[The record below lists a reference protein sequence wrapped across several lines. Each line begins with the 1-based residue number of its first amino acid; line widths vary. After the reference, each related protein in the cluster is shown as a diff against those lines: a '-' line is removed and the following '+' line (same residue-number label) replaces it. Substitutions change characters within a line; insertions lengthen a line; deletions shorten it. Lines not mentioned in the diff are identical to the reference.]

1 MHSGLPAF
9 VIRIET
15 GFKEFRVNDRSVH
28 NPVAWFGEKEKA
40 AYDVLLKEHYRY
52 VFGVCFAMLASVH
65 DAEDAAQETMLKG
78 FLKMRT
84 LDDTGR
90 FRPWIARV
98 ARNLCIDRLR
108 KQSRRKLPVE
118 KAASL
123 SRQDL
128 DAQYDLEQA
137 IKRLPQELR
146 LPLLMFY
153 FDGRN
158 AKSIAASMNI
168 SHSGACQKL
177 RMARQQLHQ
186 LLTERVQR

>member
-1 MHSGLPAF
+1 MHSGFPPF

-15 GFKEFRVNDRSVH
+15 GFKEFRVNDRSVQ
-28 NPVAWFGEKEKA
+28 NNVVRVGGKDRAV
-40 AYDVLLKEHYRY
+40 YDALIKEHYRH
-52 VFGVCFAMLASVH
+52 VFGVCFAMLANVH

-78 FLKMRT
+78 FLKMKT
-84 LDDTGR
+84 LDDKER
-90 FRPWIARV
+90 FGPWIVRV
-98 ARNLCIDRLR
+98 AKNLCIDRLR
-108 KQSRRKLPVE
+108 SHSRRRLPFE
-118 KAASL
+118 ESPSR

-128 DAQYDLEQA
+128 YAEYDLEQA

-158 AKSIAASMNI
+158 AKSIAAIMNI
-168 SHSGACQKL
+168 SHSGACQRL

-186 LLTERVQR
+186 LLSERFEK

>member
-1 MHSGLPAF
+1 MHSGLPPF
-9 VIRIET
+9 VITIET
-15 GFKEFRVNDRSVH
+15 GFKEFHVNDRSVQ
-28 NPVAWFGEKEKA
+28 NPVTWFGGKDKA
-40 AYDVLLKEHYRY
+40 AYDVLVKEHYRH
-52 VFGVCFAMLASVH
+52 VFGACFAMLANVH

-78 FLKMRT
+78 FLKIRT
-84 LDDTGR
+84 LDDTER
-90 FRPWIARV
+90 FRPWIVRV

-108 KQSRRKLPVE
+108 RQSRRKLPVE
-118 KAASL
+118 KPASL

-153 FDGRN
+153 FNGRN